1 MKFQPSRETGRSEA
15 LSRRAFI
22 THGLAAAGLSGMG
35 LSADA
40 AAASAVVSTM
50 TGPVP
55 CGSLGTTLMHE
66 HILWF
71 GGPKLT
77 DPGYTPIP
85 DELRSESV
93 EFAVSL
99 LNDAARVGIDTLV
112 DLTPHRPI
120 DLYQQI
126 AKRTSVKIIPST
138 GFYRRQK
145 IPNWMADI
153 DDEKQMEDR
162 MFKEVIQGIDGTSV
176 RAGIIKVASERTP
189 LTDWEKKVF
198 RGCPGPEN
206 HRRRHCHP
214 FRVGLRRRAI

>member
-1 MKFQPSRETGRSEA
+1 MKFQTSRETDCPEA
-15 LSRRAFI
+15 LSRRAFVA
-22 THGLAAAGLSGMG
+22 HGLAAAGLSGLG
-35 LSADA
+35 LSADVT
-40 AAASAVVSTM
+40 ASAMVSTM

-55 CGSLGTTLMHE
+55 CGSLGTTLIHE

-77 DPGYTPIP
+77 DPSYTPIP

-93 EFAVSL
+93 EFAVFL
-99 LNDAARVGIDTLV
+99 LNDAARVGIDTVV

-145 IPNWMADI
+145 IPKWMADI

-162 MFKEVIQGIDGTSV
+162 MLKKLSE
-176 RAGIIKVASERTP
+176 ASTVHRS
-189 LTDWEKKVF
+189 
-198 RGCPGPEN
+198 GPASS
-206 HRRRHCHP
+206 R
-214 FRVGLRRRAI
+214 